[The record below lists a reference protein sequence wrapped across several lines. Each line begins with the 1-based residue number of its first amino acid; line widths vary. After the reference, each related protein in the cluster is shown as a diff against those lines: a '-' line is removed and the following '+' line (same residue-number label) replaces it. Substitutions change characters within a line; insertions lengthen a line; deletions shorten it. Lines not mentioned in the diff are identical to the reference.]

1 MTTPVS
7 TRVPVVPVVAAGIA
21 AQLVDDLLFVFLPA
35 FPGAAALI
43 AIGLTAVAA
52 RAVGRRLDGAA
63 VPRAGLAVGLVSAT
77 LGLWIS
83 GLGLV
88 AILVAGITVIA
99 GVGGAVLGRPD
110 VRPGHRADS

>member
-7 TRVPVVPVVAAGIA
+7 TRVPVLPVVAAGVG
-21 AQLVDDLLFVFLPA
+21 AQLADDLLFVFLPA
-35 FPGAAALI
+35 FPGAAAIL

-52 RAVGRRLDGAA
+52 RMVTGRLQGSA
-63 VPRAGLAVGLVSAT
+63 VPRAGLALGAVSAL

-88 AILVAGITVIA
+88 AILVAGITVVA

-110 VRPGHRADS
+110 VRPGH